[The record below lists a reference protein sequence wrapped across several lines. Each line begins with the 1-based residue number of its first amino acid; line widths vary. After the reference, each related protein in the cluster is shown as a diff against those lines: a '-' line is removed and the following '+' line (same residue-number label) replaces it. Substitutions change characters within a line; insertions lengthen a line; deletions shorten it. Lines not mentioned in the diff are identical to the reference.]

1 MSEIDVESAYRQRY
15 ERSLKALAIRLEAHL
30 CDLFD
35 EVNHIDRISARAKD
49 PRRFAEKAGK
59 AENGRPK
66 YMHPFEEIQD
76 QVGARITVLYESDV
90 PVVEE
95 VLVRYFHPVENLQRA
110 PEDSASFGYFVPDEA
125 VSEDV
130 PQFVEI
136 QIKTAFQ
143 HAWSETNHDIAYK
156 SDADLTPEQERWLA
170 FAAAQAWGA
179 DKAINELV
187 ADLGPDPE
195 EGSTR

>member
-110 PEDSASFGYFVPDEA
+110 PEDSASFGQTKLSQRTYLNSSRSRSRRPFNMPGRKRIMT
-125 VSEDV
+125 SRTSRM
-130 PQFVEI
+130 PI
-136 QIKTAFQ
+136 
-143 HAWSETNHDIAYK
+143 
-156 SDADLTPEQERWLA
+156 
-170 FAAAQAWGA
+170 
-179 DKAINELV
+179 
-187 ADLGPDPE
+187 
-195 EGSTR
+195 